1 MKKPK
6 KSNQDLDIS
15 QAELDRYES
24 LDREWREYGISA
36 PARRALV
43 DAKLYKVS
51 DLRKISQS
59 DLEDLHG
66 MGKSAVARL
75 KVLMNAKKI
84 KFLP

>member
-1 MKKPK
+1 VKEPK

-59 DLEDLHG
+59 NLEDLHG

>member
-6 KSNQDLDIS
+6 KSNQDLEIS

-51 DLRKISQS
+51 DLRKISES
-59 DLEDLHG
+59 NLEDLHG
-66 MGKSAVARL
+66 LGKSAIARL